1 MMIQVQ
7 EKVDTASVQT
17 SARKAAR
24 LVDEIH
30 NMYDGYNAAMLDRTT
45 LPMDL
50 SELSNKPQI
59 YDDGYD
65 SFAVKMM
72 REMAGEGYHPGSTRR
87 LMDEE
92 IAQAM
97 SVKPEGE
104 LLEPGDEDVMQRN
117 TRS

>member
-50 SELSNKPQI
+50 SELSTSHK
-59 YDDGYD
+59 Y
-65 SFAVKMM
+65 MM
-72 REMAGEGYHPGSTRR
+72 T
-87 LMDEE
+87 
-92 IAQAM
+92 
-97 SVKPEGE
+97 
-104 LLEPGDEDVMQRN
+104 VMILSPSR
-117 TRS
+117 

>member
-1 MMIQVQ
+1 
-7 EKVDTASVQT
+7 
-17 SARKAAR
+17 
-24 LVDEIH
+24 
-30 NMYDGYNAAMLDRTT
+30 
-45 LPMDL
+45 
-50 SELSNKPQI
+50 
-59 YDDGYD
+59 
-65 SFAVKMM
+65 MM